1 MQRAGGRARRPG
13 VAESFDAVVT
23 AELDGLLRYATAL
36 CGDRDQAGDIVQEVL
51 ARALARWDSVGGA
64 DRPEAYLMRMV
75 TNEFLSWRRR
85 WSTRS
90 MVSTE
95 TEALERAAGSSGRH
109 GGDHADVLADRDD
122 LERRL
127 ARLPRRQQAA
137 LVLRFYE
144 GLEYDEAAAVLGC
157 AEGTVRSLCSRGLA
171 ALRLDI
177 ASDAGFPAL
186 PVPRRRTS

>member
-1 MQRAGGRARRPG
+1 MGD
-13 VAESFDAVVT
+13 SFDAVVT
-23 AELDGLLRYATAL
+23 AELDGLLRYAAAL

-51 ARALARWDSVGGA
+51 ARALARWDTVGSA

-90 MVSTE
+90 LVSTDAD
-95 TEALERAAGSSGRH
+95 TLERAAG
-109 GGDHADVLADRDD
+109 GGADHADRLADRDD

-144 GLEYDEAAAVLGC
+144 GLDYVETAAVLGC

-171 ALRLDI
+171 ALRV
-177 ASDAGFPAL
+177 DAGSPAL